1 MYEMN
6 SRLPPLNAL
15 RAFVVAA
22 QHLSFA
28 RAAEELHVTPAA
40 ISHQIK
46 ALEQHV
52 GVKLFRR
59 RSRAIELTEA
69 ARACLPKLREGF
81 ERLGEA
87 AEQLRTHEGGDTLAV
102 SVATSLATKWLVPR
116 LYRFVTAHPEVDVRI
131 SASTRLIDIRRTRI
145 AGGTEQIGPRLD
157 EADIC
162 IRFGT
167 GEYPGF
173 SVVKLFPVSVAP
185 VCSPQLADAEP
196 ALRRPEDLRTHV
208 LIQDDTVFFDGT
220 MSAWD
225 HWLRAAGASDVDTSR
240 GPRFSHAALALE
252 AAADGLG
259 VALSPT
265 VLAKSDL
272 AAGRLVMP
280 FELSLP
286 LVLAY
291 YIVSPETAADTP
303 SVRAFRDWLLEE
315 GAGERSA

>member
-1 MYEMN
+1 MN
-6 SRLPPLNAL
+6 ARLPPLNAL

-22 QHLSFA
+22 RHLSFA

-40 ISHQIK
+40 ISHQVK
-46 ALEQHV
+46 ALEQYV
-52 GVKLFRR
+52 GVRLFRR
-59 RSRAIELTEA
+59 RNRAIELTEA

-102 SVATSLATKWLVPR
+102 SVATSLATKWLMPR

-131 SASTRLIDIRRTRI
+131 SASTRLIDVRRTRI

-185 VCSPQLADAEP
+185 VCSPRLADAEP
-196 ALRRPEDLRTHV
+196 ALRRPEDLRNHV
-208 LIQDDTVFFDGT
+208 LIQDDTIFFDGT
-220 MSAWD
+220 NVRLGPLAESRGCAGRGR
-225 HWLRAAGASDVDTSR
+225 LARASIQSCRAGAGGRGGRIGR
-240 GPRFSHAALALE
+240 GPVTHGAREIRPRGRPPGDAVRTE
-252 AAADGLG
+252 
-259 VALSPT
+259 
-265 VLAKSDL
+265 L
-272 AAGRLVMP
+272 AAGLRLLHRFP
-280 FELSLP
+280 
-286 LVLAY
+286 
-291 YIVSPETAADTP
+291 
-303 SVRAFRDWLLEE
+303 
-315 GAGERSA
+315 

>member
-1 MYEMN
+1 MA
-6 SRLPPLNAL
+6 PLNAL
-15 RAFVVAA
+15 RAFDAA
-22 QHLSFA
+22 ARHLSFA

-40 ISHQIK
+40 ISHQVK
-46 ALEQHV
+46 ALEGYV

-59 RSRAIELTEA
+59 RNRAIELTDA
-69 ARACLPKLREGF
+69 GRAGLPKLREGF
-81 ERLGEA
+81 VCIGEA
-87 AEQLRTHEGGDTLAV
+87 VQRLRSHEGGDTLAV
-102 SVATSLATKWLVPR
+102 SVATSLATKWLMPR

-131 SASTRLIDIRRTRI
+131 SASTRLIDLRRSRSA
-145 AGGTEQIGPRLD
+145 AGAEQIGPLLD

-185 VCSPQLADAEP
+185 VCSPRLAEAEP
-196 ALRRPEDLRTHV
+196 PLRHPGDLRDHV
-208 LIQDDTVFFDGT
+208 LIQDDTILFDGT

-225 HWLRAAGASDVDTSR
+225 HWLRAAGATGVDTSR

-265 VLAKSDL
+265 VLARSDV

-280 FELSLP
+280 FELIVP
-286 LVLAY
+286 LVFAY
-291 YIVSPETAADTP
+291 YIVSPEAAADKP
-303 SVRAFRDWLLEE
+303 GVRAFRDWLLEE
-315 GAGERSA
+315 AARDQPR